1 VGWFNNCFNAS
12 DRITLNKIWVG
23 VQKIMAT
30 EADLAAGIATIKTDL
45 DAVGTGITAVQTAL
59 AGLQA
64 GTMTQ
69 AQLDQAVADLAA
81 AHTSAQASVAAL
93 GTIAANP

>member
-1 VGWFNNCFNAS
+1 
-12 DRITLNKIWVG
+12 
-23 VQKIMAT
+23 MAT

-64 GTMTQ
+64 GTVTQ
-69 AQLDQAVADLAA
+69 AELDQAVADLAA